1 MALFIMVL
9 LLVIFFTNIEA
20 LFNIFIGGLALFI
33 VGSFSIGLY
42 DWFLSF
48 A

>member
-1 MALFIMVL
+1 MVL

-20 LFNIFIGGLALFI
+20 LFNIFLGGLALFI
-33 VGSFSIGLY
+33 VGSVSIGLY
-42 DWFLSF
+42 DWVLSF

>member
-9 LLVIFFTNIEA
+9 LLVVLFTNIEA
-20 LFNIFIGGLALFI
+20 LFNIFLGGLALFI
-33 VGSFSIGLY
+33 IGSFSMGVY
-42 DWFLSF
+42 DWALSF

>member
-20 LFNIFIGGLALFI
+20 LFNIFIGGLAFFI
-33 VGSFSIGLY
+33 IGSFSIGIY
-42 DWFLSF
+42 NWALSF

>member
-1 MALFIMVL
+1 MATFIMVL

-20 LFNIFIGGLALFI
+20 LFNIFLGGLTLFI
-33 VGSFSIGLY
+33 VGSVSIGLY
-42 DWFLSF
+42 DWVLSF

>member
-20 LFNIFIGGLALFI
+20 LFNIFLGGLALFI
-33 VGSFSIGLY
+33 VGSVSIGVY
-42 DWFLSF
+42 NWFLSF

>member
-9 LLVIFFTNIEA
+9 LLVILFTNIEA
-20 LFNIFIGGLALFI
+20 LFNIFIGGLAFFI
-33 VGSFSIGLY
+33 IGSFSIGIY
-42 DWFLSF
+42 NWALSF

>member
-1 MALFIMVL
+1 MVL

-20 LFNIFIGGLALFI
+20 LFNIFIVGLALFI
-33 VGSFSIGLY
+33 VGSVSIGLY

-48 A
+48 V